1 MPYRCYP
8 IDFEGSRQGQSTVSS
23 NISNNC
29 DLTLVL
35 LVLALVP
42 RPRLNLIRYFGVLAP
57 NAKLRRLV
65 VPCRSDGESNDNTE
79 QEDPALTPRQHI
91 SWARLLKRVFNIDI
105 QICPHC
111 QGNLKILA
119 SIEDP
124 PTIVKILKHL
134 GLPTRAPPRAR
145 ARHPDGFEFN

>member
-1 MPYRCYP
+1 MTPLE
-8 IDFEGSRQGQSTVSS
+8 FLQK
-23 NISNNC
+23 
-29 DLTLVL
+29 LA
-35 LVLALVP
+35 ALVP

-57 NAKLRRLV
+57 NAKLRPLV
-65 VPCRSDGESNDNTE
+65 VPRHTDSESDDID
-79 QEDPALTPRQHI
+79 QEDPAPIPKQHI

-105 QICPHC
+105 QTCPHC

-134 GLPTRAPPRAR
+134 GLPTRAPPRAP
-145 ARHPDGFEFN
+145 ARHPDGFDFI